1 LSCSAIFSAIQPWQT
16 LIGSVLAITAAFVA
30 TLIAWKNVSRQI
42 GHAEELEKQRRSRK
56 QAALRSVL
64 PLSLSAISDYA
75 QHTTRAL
82 HNLLNQ
88 CVDEAL
94 PRNGVQVTPFPDVP
108 SDTVETLVEFIEYS
122 DTLNVQLFEN
132 LLSRIQVLS
141 ARMRDLLSDINVEN
155 GVQVIT
161 SNWIETNIIHA
172 ASVYAG
178 AAQAYDYAR
187 RRSNELPNDV
197 SWDNVRQA
205 LRNMRLYDDDV
216 PRIYETIDRLAQQS
230 GGPSLG

>member
-1 LSCSAIFSAIQPWQT
+1 LICSTIFSAIQPWQA
-16 LIGSVLAITAAFVA
+16 LIGSVVAIIAAFVA
-30 TLIAWKNVSRQI
+30 SLIAWKNVSRQI
-42 GHAEELEKQRRSRK
+42 GHTEKLEKQRRSRK
-56 QAALRSVL
+56 QSALRSVL

-75 QHTTRAL
+75 ERTTRAL
-82 HNLLNQ
+82 HDLLNQ

-94 PRNGVQVTPFPDVP
+94 PRHGVRVTPFPDVP
-108 SDTVETLVEFIEYS
+108 SDTVQTLLEFIEYS
-122 DTLNVQLFEN
+122 DTLNVQLFEY

-155 GVQVIT
+155 GERVIM
-161 SNWIETNIIHA
+161 SNWIEANIIHA

-178 AAQAYDYAR
+178 AARAYDYAR
-187 RRSNELPNDV
+187 RRNNELPNDV

-230 GGPSLG
+230 DGPSLG